1 MPTNAELAKEVE
13 VLRKELG
20 EMHESL
26 KLFNGLYEEV
36 KKSQELLQKENKELT
51 KKNEQLT
58 LRMSELEQHSRQNN
72 IEIKGVPVTQ
82 AEDCLAIL
90 QQIGEKVEC
99 PISAADV
106 DVVHRVPAKN
116 NEQHIIARFC
126 SRTKKAEFA
135 GKAKKARLTAGTIGF
150 QSHSQQPVYVNDH
163 LTPENKRLFAQ
174 ALAKKNEMNWQ
185 FLWVENC
192 RIKARKAQG
201 DRVHRISKVSDL
213 AIFS

>member
-1 MPTNAELAKEVE
+1 M
-13 VLRKELG
+13 R
-20 EMHESL
+20 ESL
-26 KLFNGLYEEV
+26 ELFNGLYEDV
-36 KKSQELLQKENKELT
+36 KKKQELLQKENKDLT
-51 KKNEQLT
+51 RKNDQLT
-58 LRMSELEQHSRQNN
+58 QRMSELEQHSRQNN

-82 AEDCLAIL
+82 GEDCLAIL
-90 QQIGEKVEC
+90 QQIGDKVEC
-99 PISAADV
+99 PVSNADI

-135 GKAKKARLTAGTIGF
+135 GKAKKARLTAGAIGY
-150 QSHSQQPVYVNDH
+150 QAHQQRPVYVNDH

-174 ALAKKNEMNWQ
+174 ALAKKNEMHWQ

-192 RIKARKAQG
+192 RIKARKAPG
-201 DRVHRISKVSDL
+201 TRIFRISSVSDL